1 MANEQKEIEFGTV
14 ANYIPHMA
22 MLGAVIGAI
31 WFEFSEITSVIEA
44 ILTPVLFSIGTV
56 IAGVLIMLLFAVIDL
71 KLDTESKRF
80 WGAVIVIIISTLIC
94 AFNV

>member
-1 MANEQKEIEFGTV
+1 MDKEQKQLDFNSV
-14 ANYIPHMA
+14 ANYLPHMA
-22 MLGAVIGAI
+22 MFGAVIGAI

-56 IAGVLIMLLFAVIDL
+56 IAGVLTMLLFAVIDL

-94 AFNV
+94 VFNV